1 MVTIIIEDI
10 IIMITISL
18 DRFIIFGLLLIIFML
33 AAKIDID
40 YLHSSSTSL
49 QCQPSITNQRLEE
62 STEIFTTSST
72 IT

>member
-1 MVTIIIEDI
+1 MVTPAIITIED
-10 IIMITISL
+10 IMITISL

-49 QCQPSITNQRLEE
+49 QCQPSTNQRLEE
-62 STEIFTTSST
+62 NNEIFATSST
-72 IT
+72 LT

>member
-1 MVTIIIEDI
+1 
-10 IIMITISL
+10 MITISL

-62 STEIFTTSST
+62 NNEIFATSST
-72 IT
+72 LT